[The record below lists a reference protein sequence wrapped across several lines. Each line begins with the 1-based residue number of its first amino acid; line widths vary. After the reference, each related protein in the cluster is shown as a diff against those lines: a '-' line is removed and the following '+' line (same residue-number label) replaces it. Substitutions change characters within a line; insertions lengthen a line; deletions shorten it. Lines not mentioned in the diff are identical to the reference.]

1 MKQLYFIY
9 VKLRGS
15 RYTIDDNEQERDSS
29 ATTSPRKRNGLSAQE
44 GDDPSSKRF
53 TIITEDEEYK
63 YSPE

>member
-1 MKQLYFIY
+1 MSNSED
-9 VKLRGS
+9 RDT
-15 RYTIDDNEQERDSS
+15 TIDDNEQERDSS

-63 YSPE
+63 YSSE